1 MPPESTET
9 AYMALIPIGI
19 LARRTGCNIETIRFY
34 EKIGVLPKPRR
45 TESGRRVYGQE
56 LVQRL
61 TFVRRTRELGFTL
74 EEVRAL
80 LKLAD
85 AQDVPCS
92 EVKDMAILHRNDIK
106 TKIADLR
113 RMQKGL
119 DTLIAQ
125 CQAGDQSGC
134 PLIETLF
141 SQTEPVTSSHY
152 VHA

>member
-1 MPPESTET
+1 MRPEITEIADT
-9 AYMALIPIGI
+9 ALIPIGI
-19 LARRTGCNIETIRFY
+19 LASLTGCNIETIRFY

-45 TESGRRVYGQE
+45 TQSGRRVYGQD

-61 TFVRRTRELGFTL
+61 TFIRRTRELGFTL
-74 EEVRAL
+74 DEVRAL
-80 LKLAD
+80 LRLAD
-85 AQDVPCS
+85 ARDDHCS
-92 EVKDMAILHRNDIK
+92 EVKDKAILHREDVK

-113 RMQKGL
+113 RMQKVL

-141 SQTEPVTSSHY
+141 RQTKP
-152 VHA
+152 A